1 MQVRVTVD
9 IIQAGTNDNLID
21 AHYNEYRCRCGLL
34 LKRTSLLLF
43 IAIQAQAN
51 IGSVTDF
58 TGSAA
63 IERDEGFEVY
73 DVEKD
78 LGVEMMDVVA
88 TAMGKVR
95 IEFLDETLVDVTEHS
110 RLIIDDFVYDPAS
123 GEGSLG
129 LKASLGTIRYASGK
143 IAKNSRQNVVIT
155 TPSAVIGVNGTD
167 FAMIVNEIGGSM
179 ITLLPSCDSSGLCV
193 VGEIS
198 VTTDMGYVIMT
209 QAFETTYADSAG
221 VRPSKPVILDLDE
234 EMMTNL
240 LIIREVKEVDPDGA
254 LAAEEAKKKLSDIL
268 GVDFLST
275 DALLADVLDEDKE
288 ERWRTALDD
297 NRFFFGDLL
306 GDILEQLN
314 LALAKQLQAD
324 FDKSRRASQQGEGYD
339 EETGTRLSIED
350 GKWTLSRRDMETDQ
364 YWSLE
369 LDQNNGYTID
379 WIQQDFEWYDYR
391 LGDGDNIIHIRQ
403 RK

>member
-1 MQVRVTVD
+1 MLLLQVLVQMWT
-9 IIQAGTNDNLID
+9 
-21 AHYNEYRCRCGLL
+21 L

-95 IEFLDETLVDVTEHS
+95 IEFLDDILVDVTEHS

-240 LIIREVKEVDPDGA
+240 LIIREVKEVDPDGS
-254 LAAEEAKKKLSDIL
+254 LADAEAKKKLSDIL

-275 DALLADVLDEDKE
+275 DALLVDALDEDKD

-339 EETGTRLSIED
+339 EITGTRLSIED

-364 YWSLE
+364 YWDLE

-391 LGDGDNIIHIRQ
+391 LGDGDNRIHIRQ

>member
-1 MQVRVTVD
+1 MLLLQVLVQMWT
-9 IIQAGTNDNLID
+9 
-21 AHYNEYRCRCGLL
+21 L

-43 IAIQAQAN
+43 LATQVQAN

-339 EETGTRLSIED
+339 EITGTRLSIED

>member
-1 MQVRVTVD
+1 MRLFQVQEVMW
-9 IIQAGTNDNLID
+9 I
-21 AHYNEYRCRCGLL
+21 L
-34 LKRTSLLLF
+34 LKRTSLLLLL
-43 IAIQAQAN
+43 AIQAQAN

-63 IERDEGFEVY
+63 IERDEGFEIY

-110 RLIIDDFVYDPAS
+110 RLIIDDFVYDPDT

-193 VGEIS
+193 TGEIS
-198 VTTDMGYVIMT
+198 VTTDIGYVIMNK
-209 QAFETTYADSAG
+209 AFETTYVDAAG
-221 VRPSKPVILDLDE
+221 VKPTKPVILDLDE

-240 LIIREVKEVDPDGA
+240 LIIRKVEEVDPDGSIA
-254 LAAEEAKKKLSDIL
+254 AKKAAQKLADIL

-275 DALLADVLDEDKE
+275 DDLLADALDEDE
-288 ERWRTALDD
+288 DERWRTELDD
-297 NRFFFGDLL
+297 NKFFFGDLL

-314 LALAKQLQAD
+314 LALAKQLRSD
-324 FDKSRRASQQGEGYD
+324 FDKKKRLQEGVGYD
-339 EETGTRLSIED
+339 ETTGTRLSIED
-350 GKWTLSRRDMETDQ
+350 GIWTLSRRDLETDQ
-364 YWSLE
+364 YFNLE
-369 LDQNNGYTID
+369 LDQNNGYIID

-391 LGDGDNIIHIRQ
+391 LGDGDNVISIRQ
-403 RK
+403 RE

>member
-1 MQVRVTVD
+1 MPILRAQEVMW
-9 IIQAGTNDNLID
+9 I
-21 AHYNEYRCRCGLL
+21 L

-43 IAIQAQAN
+43 LAIQAQAN

-63 IERDEGFEVY
+63 IERDEGFEIY

-110 RLIIDDFVYDPAS
+110 RLIIDDFVYDPDT

-193 VGEIS
+193 TGEIS
-198 VTTDMGYVIMT
+198 VTTDIGYVIMNK
-209 QAFETTYADSAG
+209 AFETTYVDAAG
-221 VRPSKPVILDLDE
+221 VKPTKPVILDLDE

-240 LIIREVKEVDPDGA
+240 LIIRKVEEVDPDGTIA
-254 LAAEEAKKKLSDIL
+254 AKKAAQKLADIL

-275 DALLADVLDEDKE
+275 DDLLADALDEDE
-288 ERWRTALDD
+288 DERWRTELDD
-297 NRFFFGDLL
+297 NKFFFGDLL

-314 LALAKQLQAD
+314 LALAKQLRSD
-324 FDKSRRASQQGEGYD
+324 FDKKKRLQEGVGYD
-339 EETGTRLSIED
+339 ETTGTRLSIED
-350 GKWTLSRRDMETDQ
+350 GIWTLSRRDLETDQ
-364 YWSLE
+364 YFNLE
-369 LDQNNGYTID
+369 LDQNNGYIID

-391 LGDGDNIIHIRQ
+391 LGDGDNVISIRQ
-403 RK
+403 RE